1 MFLLG
6 FRRTAAGVSALL
18 ASAAIVCVSFAN
30 APSPAS
36 DTPTAADSYA
46 YRLEQPGRN
55 YKDVVTFTNQ
65 AKAIGKVMEWADQ
78 VLVYDAA
85 GGLRAWPVREIESID
100 LRRIERHNERPA
112 LPDLTVAF
120 VERLPRDPSF
130 HGRVSTSGG
139 IAVASAAPD
148 ASKWSPKAGDEV
160 TYRLHILNAG
170 AADSSPVTCRVSIG
184 GKAVSTFE
192 APALKPGASH
202 ASEVKWNWQDGSHEL
217 RVEIDPE
224 GKVADL
230 LRWNNTFTQPTQAR
244 AVVFVVAR
252 DRYEAFTRTPNV
264 VDSFCFEDYAQYHV
278 RCLNALF
285 SASVYPASPLGVVD
299 RIACDRIV
307 VVDDPFDAAAE
318 ASWMSALKRDGRPDG
333 VAEYAALARFGRLE
347 SDESAARDALMVDW
361 SALKGIGRDLGLVD
375 LKLKETSIDQC
386 YVFDISERYAML
398 QYLSPWRA
406 SLMHTPGGFALT
418 EEQAAYLN
426 QTIGRLKGM
435 GGEYLHQ
442 LPKTIAIKVLAT
454 DGRPLGDVQI
464 DVFQKMSEGPD
475 AGRIIGIG
483 SNDPIVSM
491 LTDAEGRAE
500 LVNLDAPKTTTPGGY
515 TTGPNP
521 FGPLAPDG
529 SNGLLLLR
537 LRAGAMDE
545 DFHFLPIEVCNAAYL
560 RGHRDVYEHVIQT
573 RFASPDATLPQPPFA
588 AVEMWERDRSPPP
601 LVLTWIVPKEVERE
615 SIEEFRVY
623 KRTGFAG
630 QETKPWTLVSVHHP
644 PVGRN
649 FPHGIESY
657 FDEFKYD
664 GPHTLDTYFAVS
676 TVDKEGHESGL
687 SAPGFVPYKKDGVRF
702 AVDKQ
707 YAFMTARGEG
717 AAHMFF
723 WDGRAGTQPHQMKTD
738 ALPGYRPGFEGIAFM
753 PDGRLIVT
761 DPENHVLALYDP
773 VRSELIETLPQRNA
787 WPGRSS
793 IKEGEFSDPAD
804 IAIDDAS
811 RMYVADRGNH
821 PAPTLHGRGTFVALL
836 DPDFPFRRPSPVPP
850 SHGHL
855 RATDKNGTRCR
866 VYDIREGEPRF
877 VLELPPLVDA
887 DRAAVNAKG
896 KIFITGRQDHV
907 SPWTMLSY
915 VPDGYGGAVYS
926 GSGVQGEMGSY
937 EKPRSLYQHRGNP
950 MYVYMMNEFPYDV
963 RRLHIQQD

>member
-1 MFLLG
+1 MFLMV
-6 FRRTAAGVSALL
+6 FRRTIAGAILL
-18 ASAAIVCVSFAN
+18 IASAAIDHVSLAD
-30 APSPAS
+30 APLPAAGA
-36 DTPTAADSYA
+36 PTAANQFA
-46 YRLEQPGRN
+46 YQLEQSGRN

-65 AKAIGKVMEWADQ
+65 AKVIGKVMEWADQ

-85 GGLRAWPVREIESID
+85 GELHAWPIHAIESID
-100 LRRIERHNERPA
+100 LRRIERHNERLP
-112 LPDLTVAF
+112 LPDLTVAY

-130 HGRVSTSGG
+130 HGRISTSGG
-139 IAVASAAPD
+139 IAVANAAPD
-148 ASKWSPKAGDEV
+148 ATKWTPKAGDEV

-170 AADSSPVTCRVSIG
+170 AVDSVPVSCRVSIG
-184 GKAVSTFE
+184 GKVVSTFE
-192 APALKPGASH
+192 TPSLKPGATH
-202 ASEVKWNWQDGSHEL
+202 TAVANWTWQVESQEL
-217 RVEIDPE
+217 RVEIDPD
-224 GKVADL
+224 GKGSES
-230 LRWNNTFTQPTQAR
+230 LRWNNSFTQSTHAR
-244 AVVFVVAR
+244 SVAFVVAR
-252 DRYEAFTRTPNV
+252 DRYEAFKRAPSM

-285 SASVYPASPLGVVD
+285 AASVYPASPGGVTD
-299 RIACDRIV
+299 RLACDRIV
-307 VVDDPFDAAAE
+307 VVDDPLDAAAE
-318 ASWMSALKRDGRPDG
+318 ETWMSTLKRDVRPDG
-333 VAEYAALARFGRLE
+333 LAEYAALARFGRIE
-347 SDESAARDALMVDW
+347 NEASAARDALMVDW
-361 SALKGIGRDLGLVD
+361 GVLKNIGRDLGLVD
-375 LKLKETSIDQC
+375 LTRKETTIAQC
-386 YVFDISERYAML
+386 YVFDISERFAML

-406 SLMHTPGGFALT
+406 SLMHTPGGFRLT

-426 QTIGRLKGM
+426 QTIGRPRGM

-442 LPKTIAIKVLAT
+442 LPKSIAIKVLAT

-483 SNDPIVSM
+483 TNDPIVSM
-491 LTDAEGRAE
+491 VTGADGRAE
-500 LVNLDAPKTTTPGGY
+500 LVNLDAPRSTTPGGY

-521 FGPLAPDG
+521 FGPIAPDG

-537 LRAGAMDE
+537 LRSGAMDE
-545 DFHFLPIEVCNAAYL
+545 DFHFLPIEVCNTAYL
-560 RGHRDVYEHVIQT
+560 RGQRDVYEHVIQT
-573 RFASPDATLPQPPFA
+573 RFGSPEATLPQPPFA
-588 AVEMWERDRSPPP
+588 AVEMWERDRSPAP
-601 LVLTWIVPKEVERE
+601 LVLTWIVPKEVDRE

-664 GPHTLDTYFAVS
+664 GPHALDTFFAVS
-676 TVDKEGHESGL
+676 TVDKSGHESGL

-738 ALPGYRPGFEGIAFM
+738 TLPSYRPGFEGIAFM
-753 PDGRLIVT
+753 PDGRLVVT
-761 DPENHVLALYDP
+761 DPENHVLAFYDP
-773 VRSELIETLPQRNA
+773 VRSELIETLPQRDA
-787 WPGRSS
+787 WPGRPSL
-793 IKEGEFSDPAD
+793 KEGEFSDPAD

-821 PAPTLHGRGTFVALL
+821 RVQILDGRGKFVGLL
-836 DPDFPFRRPSPVPP
+836 DPDFRFRRPFAVAHSN
-850 SHGHL
+850 GHVCV
-855 RATDKNGTRCR
+855 TDKNGTRCR

-887 DRAAVNAKG
+887 DRAAVNSKG

-907 SPWTMLSY
+907 SPWTMLSF

-950 MYVYMMNEFPYDV
+950 LYVYMMNEFPYDV